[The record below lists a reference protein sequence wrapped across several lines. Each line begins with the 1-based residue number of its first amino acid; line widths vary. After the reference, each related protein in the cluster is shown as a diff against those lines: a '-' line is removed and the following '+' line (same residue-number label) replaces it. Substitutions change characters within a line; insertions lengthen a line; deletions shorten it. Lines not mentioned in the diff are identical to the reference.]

1 MDCKAARIGHKTHI
15 VTGYLA
21 ESATGGLFFS
31 LLKVGTRSRI
41 STAVESVASFKNCQ
55 FRKPELAFT
64 ALNWLVGNQ
73 MI

>member
-1 MDCKAARIGHKTHI
+1 MACKAGKIGHKTHI

-41 STAVESVASFKNCQ
+41 STAIESVASAY
-55 FRKPELAFT
+55 REA
-64 ALNWLVGNQ
+64 
-73 MI
+73 